1 MKKILFLL
9 ILIVISISVFSE
21 PYRPYPIIYI
31 HGYAADH
38 YNSGNFGTIINSSN
52 EPGDILIKTSTSP
65 IDKKIGEYKT
75 N

>member
-1 MKKILFLL
+1 MRKLVVILFL
-9 ILIVISISVFSE
+9 ITMAIASFGE

-38 YNSGNFGTIINSSN
+38 YNSGNFGTVINSSN
-52 EPGDILIKTSTSP
+52 KKGVIINPTTTSP
-65 IDKKIGEYKT
+65 VPEKIGEYKT